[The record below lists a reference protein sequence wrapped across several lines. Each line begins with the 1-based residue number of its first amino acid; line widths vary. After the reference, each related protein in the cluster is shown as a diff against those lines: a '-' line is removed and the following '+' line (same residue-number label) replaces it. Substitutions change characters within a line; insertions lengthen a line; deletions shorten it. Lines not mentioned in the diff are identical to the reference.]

1 LVAMRDENLLFEKK
15 NQALRAPEDT
25 LALSSK
31 KEEEVVM
38 DFLAKL
44 REVDPNAF
52 REQNLPQDQP
62 MWSKLSKAEH
72 ERSLQSMPDNLRQLQ
87 IQRDSLLLQ
96 KNT

>member
-1 LVAMRDENLLFEKK
+1 MVAMRDESLLFERK

-52 REQNLPQDQP
+52 REQNLP
-62 MWSKLSKAEH
+62 
-72 ERSLQSMPDNLRQLQ
+72 
-87 IQRDSLLLQ
+87 
-96 KNT
+96 

>member
-1 LVAMRDENLLFEKK
+1 MRDESQLYEKK

-25 LALSSK
+25 LAVSSK
-31 KEEEVVM
+31 QEEEVVM

-52 REQNLPQDQP
+52 REQNLPKDLP

-72 ERSLQSMPDNLRQLQ
+72 EKILSNAPE
-87 IQRDSLLLQ
+87 
-96 KNT
+96 NTR